1 MPKIN
6 YNIPATS
13 YCHGGTRALSA
24 IKYIVLHY
32 TAVNGDTAKN
42 EATYFS
48 RNYSR
53 YAGAHFF
60 VDQSGY
66 IAQSIEMNVT
76 AWSVGG
82 SKYSGT
88 SPQYYGACTNFNS
101 VSIEMCDQVNKDASA
116 KQIEAVRWL
125 VGYIQSKC
133 SNAKTII
140 RHYDVNGK
148 PCPARYLNASKWS
161 SLKAAVSGGVGWQK
175 IGGTWYYYKS
185 NGTMATGWL
194 KDKGKWYYLKSD
206 GAMATGWVK
215 VKGVWYYLTS
225 SGAMATGWIKDKGK
239 WYYLESSGA
248 MAIGWKKVNGKW
260 YYLTS
265 SGAMATGWLKDKNKW
280 YYLSSS
286 GAMVTGTVTID
297 GKKYTFNSSGALIE

>member
-24 IKYIVLHY
+24 VKYIVLHY

-66 IAQSIEMNVT
+66 IAQSIGMNVT

-125 VGYIQSKC
+125 ISYIKQSC
-133 SNAKTII
+133 PNAKTII

-148 PCPARYLNASKWS
+148 PCPARYLNVSKWN
-161 SLKAAVSGGVGWQK
+161 SLKAAVTATGWHK
-175 IGGTWYYYKS
+175 IGNTWYYFKS

-194 KDKGKWYYLKSD
+194 KDKGVWYYLKSD
-206 GAMATGWVK
+206 GAMATGWQKVKGTWYYLKSSGAMATGWVK
-215 VKGVWYYLTS
+215 VKGTWYYLKS
-225 SGAMATGWIKDKGK
+225 SGAMATGWIKDSGK
-239 WYYLESSGA
+239 WYYLKSSGA
-248 MAIGWKKVNGKW
+248 MQTGWLKDGGKW
-260 YYLTS
+260 YYLKS
-265 SGAMATGWLKDKNKW
+265 NGAMA
-280 YYLSSS
+280 
-286 GAMVTGTVTID
+286 TGTVTID
-297 GKKYTFNSSGALIE
+297 GKTYNFSDSGAWIE

>member
-24 IKYIVLHY
+24 VKYIVLHY
-32 TAVNGDTAKN
+32 TAVNGDAAKN

-66 IAQSIEMNVT
+66 IAQSIDMSIT

-88 SPQYYGACTNFNS
+88 NPQYYGACTNYNS

-148 PCPARYLNASKWS
+148 PCPARYLDASKWNS
-161 SLKAAVSGGVGWQK
+161 FKAAISGGVGWQK
-175 IGGTWYYYKS
+175 IGGTWYYYNS
-185 NGTMATGWL
+185 NGSMVTGWL
-194 KDKGKWYYLKSD
+194 KYGDAWYYLKSD
-206 GAMATGWVK
+206 GAMATGWQK
-215 VKGVWYYLTS
+215 IGGVWYYLKS
-225 SGAMATGWIKDKGK
+225 YGAMATGWIKYK
-239 WYYLESSGA
+239 S
-248 MAIGWKKVNGKW
+248 KW

-265 SGAMATGWLKDKNKW
+265 SGAMATGWLKDKGKW
-280 YYLSSS
+280 YYLKSN
-286 GAMVTGTVTID
+286 GAMVTGKVTID
-297 GKKYTFNSSGALIE
+297 KKEYTFANSGALIE

>member
-13 YCHGGTRALSA
+13 YCHGSTRALSS

-66 IAQSIEMNVT
+66 IAQSIAMNVT

-82 SKYSGT
+82 SKYYGT
-88 SPQYYGACTNFNS
+88 DPQYYGKCTNYNS

-116 KQIEAVRWL
+116 KQIAAVKWL
-125 VGYIQSKC
+125 ISHIQKNC
-133 SNAKTII
+133 PNAKTII

-148 PCPARYLNASKWS
+148 PCPARYLTASKWS
-161 SLKAAVSGGVGWQK
+161 SLKKAVTDGGFASYRVEIVKAVNVREKASTSSKKVMVLTKGGVYTIVKESSNGKWGKLKSGVGWISLSTK
-175 IGGTWYYYKS
+175 YCR
-185 NGTMATGWL
+185 
-194 KDKGKWYYLKSD
+194 
-206 GAMATGWVK
+206 K
-215 VKGVWYYLTS
+215 VK
-225 SGAMATGWIKDKGK
+225 
-239 WYYLESSGA
+239 
-248 MAIGWKKVNGKW
+248 
-260 YYLTS
+260 
-265 SGAMATGWLKDKNKW
+265 
-280 YYLSSS
+280 
-286 GAMVTGTVTID
+286 
-297 GKKYTFNSSGALIE
+297 

>member
-6 YNIPATS
+6 YNIAATS

-24 IKYIVLHY
+24 VKYIVLHY

-66 IAQSIEMNVT
+66 IAQSIGMNVT

-88 SPQYYGACTNFNS
+88 SPQYYGSCTNYNS

-116 KQIEAVRWL
+116 KQIEAVKWL
-125 VGYIQSKC
+125 ITYIKKSC
-133 SNAKTII
+133 PNAKTII

-148 PCPARYLNASKWS
+148 PCPARYLNSSKWNALKKAVTGTTS
-161 SLKAAVSGGVGWQK
+161 SSTTTSKPAASTSYKVWVGKVTASALNVRTGPGAEYARLKAYPQLGRNNLVDVLGTAK
-175 IGGTWYYYKS
+175 AKDGGTWYKIRIANKHIGYVNS
-185 NGTMATGWL
+185 A
-194 KDKGKWYYLKSD
+194 YLKH
-206 GAMATGWVK
+206 A
-215 VKGVWYYLTS
+215 
-225 SGAMATGWIKDKGK
+225 
-239 WYYLESSGA
+239 
-248 MAIGWKKVNGKW
+248 
-260 YYLTS
+260 
-265 SGAMATGWLKDKNKW
+265 
-280 YYLSSS
+280 
-286 GAMVTGTVTID
+286 
-297 GKKYTFNSSGALIE
+297 